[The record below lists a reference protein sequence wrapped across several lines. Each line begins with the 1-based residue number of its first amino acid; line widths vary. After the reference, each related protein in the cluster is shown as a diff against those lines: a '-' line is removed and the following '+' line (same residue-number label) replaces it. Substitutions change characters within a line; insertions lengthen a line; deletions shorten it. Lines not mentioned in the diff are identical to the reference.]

1 MIPKFSNAAEDF
13 KKLNPHIF
21 QPIDHAHEQPESAQ
35 TTGASGVAGAGPR
48 GESKEELKTERKLQ
62 EQIVGFLERNN
73 TVVIRSRMDRK
84 TSTNVG
90 TPDLL
95 FAVRMR
101 PVAFEVKLPGR
112 KPTKEQHDMML
123 RMTGNGWACF
133 IIHSYDEAVDIY
145 ERIKA

>member
-1 MIPKFSNAAEDF
+1 MIPKFSNPAEDF

-21 QPIDHAHEQPESAQ
+21 GDLGNDLAL
-35 TTGASGVAGAGPR
+35 GRGPT
-48 GESKEELKTERKLQ
+48 EPAAPTKEELKTEKQLQ

-101 PVAFEVKLPGR
+101 PVAFEVKLKGR
-112 KPTKEQHDMML
+112 KPTKEQTEMML

-133 IIHSYDEAVDIY
+133 IVESYDEAVTIF
-145 ERIKA
+145 EKLSA